1 MPVLT
6 VNQLKSI
13 DTITPASQASF
24 TVSAAAME
32 TAAPNSTGTLVAAKT
47 GNLTTRTNAT
57 DGTLTMDSGHGI
69 TTGQRLDIF
78 WSGGQGY
85 GATVGTVSGDSV
97 PFTGLVGTLPDD
109 ESEIT
114 AQVPT
119 QVNISVTGND
129 CKFIVVTAALTTGDY
144 GCNVI
149 ITRSDNT
156 VSEAYQLTGAIPAD
170 GWNGSTYGPANPISG
185 ETVAKV
191 FFAQGNSTKT
201 VQAYAYLGYTS

>member
-13 DTITPASQASF
+13 DTITPSSQASF

-32 TAAPNSTGTLVAAKT
+32 TAAPNGTGTLVAAKT
-47 GNLTTRTNAT
+47 GNLTTRTNDT

-78 WSGGQGY
+78 WSGGSGY

-97 PFTGLVGTLPDD
+97 PFTGLVGTLPAD

-129 CKFIVVTAALTTGDY
+129 AKFIVATAALTTGDY

-156 VSEAYQLTGAIPAD
+156 VSEAYQLTGAAPAD
-170 GWNGSTYGPANPISG
+170 GWNGATYGPTNPIAG

-201 VQAYAYLGYTS
+201 VQSYAYVGYTS